1 MGGVTAMLATGTLPL
16 RPLPGRIDFT
26 PLVTVVVAL
35 LVVRFVLGV
44 RLTWPVVGAVVVV
57 GTTLGWSIGAW
68 GVVVPSAVA
77 FIAGAV
83 LTAPLRRRGQGGSP
97 SSA

>member
-1 MGGVTAMLATGTLPL
+1 MHWAIGTGGTILHPTTGK
-16 RPLPGRIDFT
+16 ISFM
-26 PLVTVVVAL
+26 PLVTILVSL

-44 RLTWPVVGAVVVV
+44 RMTWPVVSAVVVV
-57 GTTLGWSIGAW
+57 GIALGAAIGAW

-77 FIAGAV
+77 FLGAAIV
-83 LTAPLRRRGQGGSP
+83 TGQFRRRRGKP